1 MSFIDFVSGLLN
13 MNPLERWTPQ
23 QAKLHPFVQNK
34 EWTGPFVPQQG
45 QMQGYINNLGA
56 SSSRNKEAVQER
68 QYGGLPPAPSRT
80 STQTYQDAAQY
91 QHHLNAQ
98 QAHNALA
105 SANAYRQNQYTSNN
119 PYALPSSSLPEQQ
132 PSRQQPQ
139 NVNYNVPKLPP
150 ISVTA
155 PRSSG
160 PSQHSPSHSMNTPS
174 SSRMSTGNPL
184 SPNIPMNPPQAHHY
198 PVRGRSG
205 TFSQLDVPPALQK
218 LGIDLSSIKSIGTLQ
233 LRRDEQRAA
242 WERRNTGNSDLDRRR
257 SLKQSNPHLEHLE
270 YYAQTQPGNYY
281 YPSAPMQQ
289 PFSVVVDPRM
299 ADVSQQ
305 RQHRS
310 AASSVTVPPQ
320 AYGGQGG
327 VRYVQQ
333 QPPQMMQGQ
342 LHNGPYDSF
351 DQFDA
356 RDGLNA
362 LMHQPLLP
370 TQATPNHYYPSV
382 PNQNQ
387 VYGLPYGAN
396 PDMTAGSVDMGL
408 PTSGGK
414 QKRSDQQMWP

>member
-1 MSFIDFVSGLLN
+1 

-34 EWTGPFVPQQG
+34 EFLGPFVPHQN
-45 QMQGYINNLGA
+45 QMQGYNNNNA
-56 SSSRNKEAVQER
+56 DAMSPRPKDVAQER
-68 QYGGLPPAPSRT
+68 PYGGLPPTPART
-80 STQTYQDAAQY
+80 STQTYHDAAQY
-91 QHHLNAQ
+91 QQHLSAQ
-98 QAHNALA
+98 QAHNAMA
-105 SANAYRQNQYTSNN
+105 SANAYRQSQYTSNN

-132 PSRQQPQ
+132 PSRRQSQ
-139 NVNYNVPKLPP
+139 NEGYHVPKLPP

-155 PRSSG
+155 PRASG
-160 PSQHSPSHSMNTPS
+160 SSQHSPSQSMNVPS

-218 LGIDLSSIKSIGTLQ
+218 LGIDLSSFKAIGTPKLH
-233 LRRDEQRAA
+233 RDEQRAA
-242 WERRNTGNSDLDRRR
+242 WERRNTGNSELDRRR

-299 ADVSQQ
+299 ADAAQ
-305 RQHRS
+305 RQHHQ

-327 VRYVQQ
+327 MRYAQ
-333 QPPQMMQGQ
+333 QPQQPQLVPGLQQ
-342 LHNGPYDSF
+342 PHSAGPYDSF

-362 LMHQPLLP
+362 MMHQPLLP
-370 TQATPNHYYPSV
+370 TQATANHYYGQGH
-382 PNQNQ
+382 NQQ
-387 VYGLPYGAN
+387 QMFGIPYAGSS
-396 PDMTAGSVDMGL
+396 DTTAGSVDMGL
-408 PTSGGK
+408 SPPGGK